1 MARLPNISCLRGTI
15 IRKLPAADDDIT
27 TLYDTGVASP
37 VWQRERSCWAAAS
50 TAVAAE
56 LVHHTQQQQQ
66 QQHQHQ
72 QQQQLNMQ
80 PGPAAVCCEKSSTM
94 VDTHALAS

>member
-1 MARLPNISCLRGTI
+1 MARLPNISCLRGAI

-37 VWQRERSCWAAAS
+37 VWQRARSCWAAAS

-56 LVHHTQQQQQ
+56 LVHHTQQHQQQ
-66 QQHQHQ
+66 Q

-80 PGPAAVCCEKSSTM
+80 PG
-94 VDTHALAS
+94 ASRSLL